1 MPISPLI
8 QHSNEVLASA
18 MEGSKNYT
26 HLKGRP
32 GNFPICRC
40 YAYLCK
46 KNPKKCT
53 PQMIE

>member
-1 MPISPLI
+1 MPISLLI

-26 HLKGRP
+26 HLKGRT

-46 KNPKKCT
+46 KNPRNVPLK
-53 PQMIE
+53 